1 MAVIVEFNV
10 PNLWDIFK
18 WCEDCKKEMRDGV
31 EGRKGEGEMILKQKT
46 LAFTWPLFKSGNK
59 KF

>member
-1 MAVIVEFNV
+1 MALIVEFNV

-31 EGRKGEGEMILKQKT
+31 EGRKGEGEMILKQKDFGIYM
-46 LAFTWPLFKSGNK
+46 ASI
-59 KF
+59 